1 MNVLITGSHGFV
13 GRYFVNKLQKNNL
26 TLIDL
31 KNGNDCRDFFKKS
44 DTQYDLVVHL
54 AAIVGGRESIE
65 GRPMAVADNLSIDSE
80 FFQWCLKTKPHKIVY
95 FSSSAAYSIGLQT
108 DLLHR
113 PLKETYIDFDDRR
126 LPNVSFGM
134 PDMTYGWSKLT
145 GEFLAQFVPNVHIFR
160 PFSGYGM
167 DQDLT
172 YPFPMYVKRAFE
184 KNDPFEVWG
193 PGTQT
198 RDFIHMRDVVNAVMV
213 AVEENITGPINL
225 GTGRATSFMELAQ
238 LCMKEVGYE
247 GAIVTRPD
255 KPVGCMHRVSDNTK
269 LLEFYTP
276 KITLEEGIKEAVD
289 WLR

>member
-13 GRYFVNKLQKNNL
+13 GRYFVNKLQQNNL

-31 KNGNDCRDFFKKS
+31 KNGNDCRDFFKREDK
-44 DTQYDLVVHL
+44 QYDLVIHL

-65 GRPMAVADNLSIDSE
+65 GRPLAVADNLSIDSE
-80 FFQWCLKTKPHKIVY
+80 FFQWCLKTQPKKIVY
-95 FSSSAAYSIGLQT
+95 FSSSAAYPTWMQVDDGYNLREDAINLN
-108 DLLHR
+108 LL
-113 PLKETYIDFDDRR
+113 
-126 LPNVSFGM
+126 NGA

-145 GEFLAQFVPNVHIFR
+145 GEYLAQFVPNVHIFR

-213 AVEENITGPINL
+213 AVEQNIQGPINL
-225 GTGRATSFMELAQ
+225 GMGRSTSFLELAQ
-238 LCMKEVGYE
+238 LCMDEVGYKGE
-247 GAIVTRPD
+247 IQTRPD

-269 LLEFYTP
+269 LLTFYTP
-276 KITLEEGIKEAVD
+276 KITLEEGIREAVD